1 MTTFYII
8 RHGETDYNK
17 NGRFQGQLDIPLND
31 DGRRQS
37 GLLSVRMGLLPL
49 DVIYASDLMRAQE
62 TARIVARGRMVALE
76 PRLREIHVGQVMGM
90 NSEEI
95 KRGFPEFW
103 AAQQQDP
110 DRTPFPGGEN
120 AVELQVRAMEAL
132 TAMAARYPQGN
143 VAVVTHGG
151 VIKVIVAAVMEMPL
165 AIRPKIVLDNCSL
178 TVVEWSERGRR
189 VRSLNDTGHLVQ
201 APCDV
206 RADF

>member
-17 NGRFQGQLDIPLND
+17 NGRYQGQLDIPLND

-37 GLLSVRMGLLPL
+37 EMIAARMATVPL

-62 TARIVARGRMVALE
+62 TARIIARGRMVALE
-76 PRLREIHVGQVMGM
+76 PRLREIHVAQVQGM
-90 NSEEI
+90 NNAEI
-95 KRGFPEFW
+95 QRDFPDFW
-103 AAQQQDP
+103 AANLADP
-110 DRTPFPGGEN
+110 DNTAFPGGES
-120 AVELQVRAMEAL
+120 AVQLQQR
-132 TAMAARYPQGN
+132 AMAALADIQTRYPQGH

-151 VIKVIVAAVMEMPL
+151 VIKVLAAGVMEMPL

-178 TVVEWSERGRR
+178 TVVEWSDRGRR

>member
-17 NGRFQGQLDIPLND
+17 NGRYQGQMDIPLND

-37 GLLSVRMGLLPL
+37 EMAAARMAGINL
-49 DVIYASDLMRAQE
+49 DVIYASDLCRAQE
-62 TARIVARGRMVALE
+62 TARIIARGRMVALE
-76 PRLREIHVGQVMGM
+76 PRLREIHVGRVMGM
-90 NSEEI
+90 NNEEI
-95 KRGFPEFW
+95 KREFPDFW
-103 AAQQQDP
+103 AANLADP
-110 DRTPFPGGEN
+110 DNTRFPGGEN
-120 AVELQVRAMEAL
+120 AVEVQVRTMAAL
-132 TAMAARYPQGN
+132 TDMQARYPQGN

-151 VIKVIVAAVMEMPL
+151 VIKVIVAAIMEVPL

-178 TVVEWSERGRR
+178 TVAEVGDRGRR
-189 VRSLNDTGHLVQ
+189 IRSLNDTGHLVQ